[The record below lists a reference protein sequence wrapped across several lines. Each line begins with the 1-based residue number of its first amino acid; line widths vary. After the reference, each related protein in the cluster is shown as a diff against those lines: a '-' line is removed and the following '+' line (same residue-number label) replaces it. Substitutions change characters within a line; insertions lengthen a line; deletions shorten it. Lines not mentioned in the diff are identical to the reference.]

1 MTEHHEL
8 HSTPLGVVYE
18 TPGQDAISLWRVY
31 GSNGQGTSSI
41 PPICRLSVVAPSHNL
56 ADTGC
61 ARRRFR
67 RVNDGTQGMVL
78 FDR

>member
-1 MTEHHEL
+1 MREHDEL

-41 PPICRLSVVAPSHNL
+41 LQGRIRPEVVVGGTVYAVKTDALGVDRLVVYRNNRYA
-56 ADTGC
+56 G
-61 ARRRFR
+61 
-67 RVNDGTQGMVL
+67 
-78 FDR
+78 